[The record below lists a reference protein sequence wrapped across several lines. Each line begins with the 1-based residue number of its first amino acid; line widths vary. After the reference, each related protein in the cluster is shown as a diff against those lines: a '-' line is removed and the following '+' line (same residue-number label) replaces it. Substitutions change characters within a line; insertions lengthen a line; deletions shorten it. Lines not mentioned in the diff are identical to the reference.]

1 MLSAEV
7 IDTASGSTTDNPSA
21 RIAMKPDYLSRG
33 FEKIHE
39 DLAFLMHCFH
49 EVLEELGEQDLA
61 QRLPWISD
69 VTISDQPNPRLSQAY
84 SVAFQLLNMVEEN
97 VAAQVRRSRE
107 SEMGLASEP
116 GLWAYQ
122 LERLKKSGLSESEIV
137 QRLPSIRVEPVLTAH
152 PTEAKRLAVLEQHRA
167 LYLLLVQRENRMYT
181 PQEQTAIRDE
191 IKVTLERLWRTGEV
205 HRTKPRLFEERR
217 NIVHYLQDVFPAV
230 LADVD
235 LRLRQAWS
243 DTGFDR
249 ALLASADRLP
259 RLRFGTWVG
268 GDRDGHPLVTA
279 EVTAATFQDLRDA
292 ALHALSDAIGRLI
305 DQLTLSGNDQI
316 APDYLEAAIRRL
328 SEDTLTPADDAL
340 YREEPWRRFAY
351 LIQKK
356 LKQIPPQQHFA
367 STVELRKELV
377 LLASSLEAVGARRI
391 AEAEVLR
398 VIRIVD
404 VFGFHGAVLDIRQN
418 SHFHDLAIAQL
429 MTAAGVSGADQFVHQ
444 NQEER
449 LPFLLT
455 ELDSRRPFLSPGT
468 PVGPEADAVLGC
480 YRVLKDYRDRYG
492 LRGIGSLIVSMTRGV
507 ADLFAVYLFSREVGL
522 WRETRD
528 GPASEIHVVPLFETI
543 EDLEAAPQIVDQY
556 LRHPF
561 VQRSI
566 QIQAEIRGSEFPIQ
580 QIMLGYSDSNKDSG
594 LLTSQWAL
602 HCAQREIARKSDAS
616 GVQVRYFHGRGGT
629 ISRGAGPTH
638 RFLEAL
644 PHRTVRGDIR
654 LTEQGETIAQK
665 YANRITAAYNLEIL
679 LAGVA
684 GITLQQ
690 EGQSEPEETSGDL
703 VSHLSNTSRDA
714 YRSLLEMAG
723 FLEFFRSATPIDA
736 LELSSIGS
744 RPSRRT
750 GEHSF
755 TDLRAI
761 PWVFSW
767 TQSRFYLPGWYGLG
781 TALAEINE
789 TLAWSK
795 LVEAGRTSPFLR
807 FVLTNAET
815 NMQSAERSIME
826 LYASLAPDSEPV
838 KSVFRLIVKEF
849 DLTRRLL
856 PEVLGGRSGDRRPRF
871 TMTHQIRADALLA
884 LHVQQVAL
892 LRQWRLSREA
902 QDQGAT
908 DLLFSDLLVCINAI
922 ASGLRTTG

>member
-1 MLSAEV
+1 
-7 IDTASGSTTDNPSA
+7 
-21 RIAMKPDYLSRG
+21 MKPDYLSRG
-33 FEKIHE
+33 FEKIRE
-39 DLAFLMHCFH
+39 DLSFLMHCFR

-61 QRLPWISD
+61 KRLPWISD
-69 VTISDQPNPRLSQAY
+69 VTISDRPNSRLSQAY

-107 SEMGLASEP
+107 SDLGLASEP

-122 LERLKKSGLSESEIV
+122 LDKLKRSGLSENEIAE
-137 QRLPSIRVEPVLTAH
+137 RLPHIRVEPVLTAH

-181 PQEQTAIRDE
+181 PQEQAAIRDE
-191 IKVTLERLWRTGEV
+191 IKLTLERLWRTGEV

-217 NIVHYLQDVFPAV
+217 NIVHYLRDVFPAV

-243 DTGFDR
+243 ESGFNR
-249 ALLASADRLP
+249 AALASPDKLP

-279 EVTAATFQDLRDA
+279 EVTTATFQDLRHA
-292 ALHALSDAIGRLI
+292 ALDALEVALDRLI
-305 DQLTLSGNDQI
+305 DHLTLSGNDQV
-316 APDYLEAAIRRL
+316 APESLEDGIQRL
-328 SEDTLTPADDAL
+328 SEETSTSPDDAL
-340 YREEPWRRFAY
+340 FREEPWRRFAY
-351 LIQKK
+351 LIRKK
-356 LKQIPPQQHFA
+356 LAQQPPDPCFKS
-367 STVELRKELV
+367 STKLREELF
-377 LLASSLEAVGARRI
+377 LLASSLEAIGAGRI
-391 AEAEVLR
+391 AQAEVLR
-398 VIRIVD
+398 VVRMVD

-418 SHFHDLAIAQL
+418 SHFHDLALAQL
-429 MTAAGVSGADQFVHQ
+429 MSAAGVPDADQFVQ
-444 NQEER
+444 RSQQER

-468 PVGPEADAVLGC
+468 PVGPEADAVLSC
-480 YRVLKDYRDRYG
+480 YRVLKDYRDNYG

-507 ADLFAVYLFSREVGL
+507 ADLFAIYLFSREVGL
-522 WRETRD
+522 WRETPE

-543 EDLEAAPQIVDQY
+543 EDLEAAPEIVEQY
-556 LRHPF
+556 LQHPF
-561 VQRSI
+561 AKRSLRL
-566 QIQAEIRGSEFPIQ
+566 QADIRGSGSPVQ

-594 LLTSQWAL
+594 LMTSQWAL
-602 HCAQREIARKSDAS
+602 HFAQREIARVCDAS
-616 GVQVRYFHGRGGT
+616 GVLVRYFHGRGGT

-679 LAGVA
+679 LAGVT

-690 EGQSEPEETSGDL
+690 EGEVEPEEKNSGL
-703 VSHLSNTSRDA
+703 LSRISNTSRGS
-714 YRSLLEMAG
+714 YRQLLEMEG
-723 FLEFFRSATPIDA
+723 FLEFFRTATPIDA

-755 TDLRAI
+755 ADLRAI

-781 TALAEINE
+781 TALAEMDG
-789 TLAWSK
+789 TPAWARLIES
-795 LVEAGRTSPFLR
+795 GRKSPFLR

-815 NMQSAERSIME
+815 NIASAERSIME
-826 LYASLAPDSEPV
+826 LYASLSPDYEAI
-838 KSVFRLIVKEF
+838 KSIFHFIIKEY
-849 DLTRRLL
+849 DLTRKLL
-856 PEVLGGRSGDRRPRF
+856 PEVLGGGSADRRPRF

-892 LRQWRLSREA
+892 LRQWRQAREA
-902 QDQGAT
+902 QDQAASE
-908 DLLFSDLLVCINAI
+908 LLFSDLLVSINAI

>member
-1 MLSAEV
+1 
-7 IDTASGSTTDNPSA
+7 
-21 RIAMKPDYLSRG
+21 MKPNYLARG

-39 DLAFLMHCFH
+39 DLSFLMHCFR

-61 QRLPWISD
+61 KRLPWISN

-107 SEMGLASEP
+107 SDLGLASEP

-122 LERLKKSGLSESEIV
+122 LEKLKKVGFSESQIAR
-137 QRLPSIRVEPVLTAH
+137 RLPHIRVEPVLTAH

-181 PQEQTAIRDE
+181 PHEQSAIRDE

-217 NIVHYLQDVFPAV
+217 NIVHYLRDVFPAV
-230 LADVD
+230 LAEVD

-243 DTGFDR
+243 DSGFDR
-249 ALLASADRLP
+249 SALASADTLP

-279 EVTAATFQDLRDA
+279 EVTATTFQDLRDA
-292 ALHALSDAIGRLI
+292 AMYALQDTLGRLI
-305 DQLTLSGNDQI
+305 DQLTLSGNDQV
-316 APDYLEAAIRRL
+316 APDYLEEAIQRL
-328 SEDTLTPADDAL
+328 SAETSTSADDGL
-340 YREEPWRRFAY
+340 FREEPWRRFTY

-356 LKQIPPQQHFA
+356 LTQQAPQQHFGSA
-367 STVELRKELV
+367 SELRKELL

-429 MTAAGVSGADQFVHQ
+429 MTAAGVPDSDRFIQQ
-444 NQEER
+444 SQQER

-455 ELDSRRPFLSPGT
+455 ELNSRRPFLSPGA

-492 LRGIGSLIVSMTRGV
+492 LRGIGSLIVSMTRGA
-507 ADLFAVYLFSREVGL
+507 ADLFAVYLFLREVGL
-522 WRETRD
+522 WREISD

-543 EDLEAAPQIVDQY
+543 EDLEAAPEIVEQY
-556 LRHPF
+556 LQHPF
-561 VQRSI
+561 VRRSI
-566 QIQAEIRGSEFPIQ
+566 QIQAEIRGSESPVQ

-602 HCAQREIARKSDAS
+602 HCAQREITRIADSS

-644 PHRTVRGDIR
+644 PYRTVRGDIR

-690 EGQSEPEETSGDL
+690 EGQLEPEETSGGL
-703 VSHLSNTSRDA
+703 VSHLSNTSRNA
-714 YRSLLEMAG
+714 YRSLLEMPG

-755 TDLRAI
+755 SDLRAI

-789 TLAWSK
+789 TPAWSR
-795 LVEAGRTSPFLR
+795 LLDAGRTSPFLR

-826 LYASLAPDSEPV
+826 LYASLTPDQEAV
-838 KSVFRLIVKEF
+838 KAVFRLILKEF
-849 DLTRRLL
+849 DLTRKLL

-892 LRQWRLSREA
+892 LRQWRLAREA
-902 QDQGAT
+902 QDQTAS